1 MSVGCFEAIADKG
14 LKIPDDISL
23 ISFDDFYFFG
33 AGGFQISAVSRPT
46 KQMGIEAAML
56 LVDHMTKGKKHK
68 DQMAKRIILSP
79 QLILR
84 GSEVFPRNRQTS

>member
-1 MSVGCFEAIADKG
+1 MSVGCFEAIADMG
-14 LKIPDDISL
+14 LKVPDDISL

-33 AGGFQISAVSRPT
+33 TSGFHISAVSRPT
-46 KQMGIEAAML
+46 KQMGVEAAKL
-56 LVDHMTKGKKHK
+56 LVERMINGKKHK

-84 GSEVFPRNRQTS
+84 GSEIFPKNR